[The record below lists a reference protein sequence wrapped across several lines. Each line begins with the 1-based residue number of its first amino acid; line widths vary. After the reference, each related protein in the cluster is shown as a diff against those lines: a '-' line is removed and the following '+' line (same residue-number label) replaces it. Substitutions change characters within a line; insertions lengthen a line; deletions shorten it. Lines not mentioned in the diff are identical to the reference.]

1 MEVIHLKKK
10 SIVELEINGEEFIA
24 TLDNYAIDHFQRH
37 NKIGLLNFY
46 ETMKNGEK
54 DGTVDLTQIIKLL
67 GSLVRYKDTNR
78 IVGAKFFDEFD
89 TIAVV
94 SSLTPVIAEA
104 FGNNLPEASN
114 EAEKK

>member
-10 SIVELEINGEEFIA
+10 SIVELEINGVEFIA

-78 IVGAKFFDEFD
+78 IVGAKFFDQFD